1 MKLGKN
7 NKPSTNTK
15 TSLPI
20 VSQLTNGTIIVKKMN
35 NRNRSESNVI
45 VDVFHH
51 ETNENKDFL
60 NLFYFSFTFA
70 HVDSI
75 FNFRFEWIVVCIDCY
90 FFLLLNCLKNEAF
103 VTHTIQPWIAR
114 KLLAE

>member
-1 MKLGKN
+1 
-7 NKPSTNTK
+7 
-15 TSLPI
+15 
-20 VSQLTNGTIIVKKMN
+20 MN

-60 NLFYFSFTFA
+60 NLFFFHFYSPTLIQFS
-70 HVDSI
+70 I
-75 FNFRFEWIVVCIDCY
+75 YLYRFEWIVVCIDCY